1 MNASRVAP
9 TLLSLVLLA
18 GCGAKDDALR
28 DGVLTVGENAT
39 E

>member
-1 MNASRVAP
+1 MNASHVAP
-9 TLLSLVLLA
+9 ALLSLVHLA
-18 GCGAKDDALR
+18 GCGTKDDAFR